1 MRNKVYYLVVLLFSV
16 GILVSCSSDD
26 DSGHAGNTDLIVGKW
41 MLYQDGDMNGGTE
54 ILQLWEHDCDTKK
67 DFWEF
72 KSNGEVTENYYDI
85 YCDLETS
92 FGQYTIEG
100 DTIKLT
106 TTYGDTTFT
115 INGQIQVL
123 DENNLKIKI
132 EETFG
137 TINYVYI
144 YVFKRM

>member
-1 MRNKVYYLVVLLFSV
+1 MRNKFYYLVVLLFSV

-41 MLYQDGDMNGGTE
+41 MLYQDGDMSGGTE
-54 ILQLWEHDCDTKK
+54 VLQLWDHECDTKK

-72 KSNGEVTENYYDI
+72 TSNEEVSENYFSSN
-85 YCDLETS
+85 CNLETS